1 MVHELTL
8 KLTADQINRLVDA
21 VVDSLPQEPENREI
35 LAEVQRA
42 IESNFA
48 QLFGNIKGR
57 V

>member
-21 VVDSLPQEPENREI
+21 VLDSLPQEPENRE
-35 LAEVQRA
+35 LLVEVQRA

-48 QLFGNIKGR
+48 QLFNSKL
-57 V
+57 